1 MRPLHVLHVV
11 GARPNFVKAAPVISV
26 LRRRAVQQALVHTGQ
41 HYDVN
46 MSDVFFQQLDLPSPD
61 VNLEVGS
68 GSHAGQTANV
78 MTRFEEVLQD
88 RRPDVVLVYGDVNST
103 VAAALVC
110 AKLLVPVGH
119 VEAGLRSFDRTMP
132 EEINRLLTD
141 QIADLLFTPS
151 SDGDANLLREGAA
164 PDRIHFVGN
173 VMIDS
178 LIRLLPEPRAE
189 EEPYALVT
197 LHRPSNVDDPDML
210 EQLMR
215 TLAAISK
222 DLAVIFPLHPR
233 TRHRLRALSFPSV
246 GTRFRLVEPCGYQ
259 EFLSLERAAAVVIT
273 DSGGV
278 QEETTF
284 LGVPCLTMRDSTER
298 PVTIE
303 IGTNILVG
311 RDMDRLRD
319 EVTKIRAGASKRG
332 AVPPL
337 WDGHA
342 SDRIADAL
350 EKWWIARPQNLAGVG
365 SRYSPENTCS
375 R

>member
-88 RRPDVVLVYGDVNST
+88 RRPDVVLVYGDV
-103 VAAALVC
+103 
-110 AKLLVPVGH
+110 
-119 VEAGLRSFDRTMP
+119 
-132 EEINRLLTD
+132 
-141 QIADLLFTPS
+141 
-151 SDGDANLLREGAA
+151 NLLREGAA